1 MKECEKLLK
10 YPRCAN
16 LAWSGIALHVPAQN
30 RNTLLENADAIAELT
45 TQIVQIPTAKIL
57 EIILVKVNANN

>member
-1 MKECEKLLK
+1 
-10 YPRCAN
+10 
-16 LAWSGIALHVPAQN
+16 VPAQN